1 MIQNLLSRLATFGTA
16 RRVIAVAALLLTEL
30 VVLKLAAHQFDPSH
44 FVMTGLPTCTVH
56 ATPGPLTCPTQVNR
70 GYDGQFFYRL
80 ALDPFTTKVTDF
92 GITFD
97 RPSYRHQRILLPLT
111 AWALSGGGCPR
122 AALFALLAINLLAGI
137 ALTATG
143 ASLAKSIGANPLW
156 ALGLALY
163 PGFLI
168 SLARDLSEVA
178 ACSLLLGGIV
188 LARHAH
194 WRCASVIFFLAAL
207 TRETTLV
214 VPAALLLVQ
223 GTYFLRGLRTK
234 DATRPT
240 VATLVACAWPIV
252 LFLGWQVLL
261 MKVWGVAPALANRGT
276 LLPPFVGLAR
286 FFVDAVQH
294 LYVLDLIQ
302 VWLLVATIVTTGRA
316 LYRAEVPPWEK
327 IAWCLYALLAACL
340 SDQEH
345 WNDQASY
352 LRVTTELFLIGW
364 PILLASKRTLPRVLL
379 GAWGML
385 SVLHFVIA
393 IDLLKI

>member
-1 MIQNLLSRLATFGTA
+1 M
-16 RRVIAVAALLLTEL
+16 IAVAALLLTEL
-30 VVLKLAAHQFDPSH
+30 VVLKLAAHQFDASH

-56 ATPGPLTCPTQVNR
+56 GTPGPLTCPTQINR

-97 RPSYRHQRILLPLT
+97 RPSYRHQRILLPLV
-111 AWALSGGGCPR
+111 AWALSGGGCPGT
-122 AALFALLAINLLAGI
+122 ALFALLAINLLAGI
-137 ALTATG
+137 ALAATA
-143 ASLAKSIGANPLW
+143 ANLAKSLGANPLW

-188 LARHAH
+188 LARQAR
-194 WRCASVIFFLAAL
+194 WWWASVIFFLAAL

-214 VPAALLLVQ
+214 VPAALFLVQ
-223 GTYFLRGLRTK
+223 GIYFLRGLRSK
-234 DATRPT
+234 DATGPKM
-240 VATLVACAWPIV
+240 ATLVACAWPLV
-252 LFLGWQVLL
+252 AFLGWQLLL
-261 MKVWGVAPALANRGT
+261 MRVWGVAPALANRGT

-286 FFVDAVQH
+286 FAVDAVRH

-302 VWLLVATIVTTGRA
+302 VSLLLATIVTTGLA
-316 LYRAEVPPWEK
+316 LFRSDVPPWEK
-327 IAWCLYALLAACL
+327 IAWSLYALLAMCL

-352 LRVTTELFLIGW
+352 LRVTTELFLVSW

-379 GAWGML
+379 GGWAAL